1 SDGCAAADRGD
12 GEIDRQPA
20 RDQNQRRTV
29 AEWFEMISKSSDEA
43 RMTNN
48 DGSTNVRMMKLRSEP
63 SHHHLDLVTPSGFD
77 IRHSSLASS
86 LIATGS
92 QLTDVLKAIEPAD
105 RVAIDTEADSL
116 HCYKEKL
123 CLLQISVPT
132 RDAIVDPL
140 TGV

>member
-1 SDGCAAADRGD
+1 
-12 GEIDRQPA
+12 
-20 RDQNQRRTV
+20 
-29 AEWFEMISKSSDEA
+29 MISKSNDEA
-43 RMTNN
+43 RRTND

-63 SHHHLDLVTPSGFD
+63 SHRHSDLVIPSGFD
-77 IRHSSLASS
+77 IRPSSLASS

-140 TGV
+140 ANVDLAPLRDARAGKEIVPHGADCHLRLPGLKLN